1 MGGRRSYAYYLLVA
15 VMMLYSIH
23 FCAAWGST
31 SSANTEKKSV
41 GKTAKKQASIKLL
54 GMDPKHMAYYANAK
68 SKGRFTCLDSSHS
81 IPWPNVNDD
90 YCDCDDGSDEPG
102 TSACASGIFFCTNK
116 NGHKNLQQKIP
127 SSLVNDGFCDCCD
140 GSDEPKKVTK
150 KRCPKNRCKHL
161 VRDEKKAK
169 KKLIKK
175 HEKGFKTRRKRGSM
189 KDLKENFRKF
199 KESTFAD
206 MQKHKERHLAE
217 MKRIQDYFEKVN
229 AAKQQPDPRAYHA
242 LAQTQ
247 HALQGMEFHKSMLEK
262 LEDKHLGFRMEF
274 FPLLAEG
281 CIRSP
286 YINEKRFKGGT
297 PNVVPQTYQI
307 ELCPFRTIS
316 IMEINHT
323 EWEKVENFVKKGGSV
338 ERYNENRDSVDIEID
353 SKGAVSDDSIN
364 RPLQKNKYGDEES
377 GRAVL
382 GIWDD
387 WVLPKDTS
395 PSEAKRKRYSLMRYT
410 KGEKCA
416 DGIGVKGIHRHVDVE
431 VHCGI
436 ANQIVDAYEDVCHYF
451 LKLETPAACTL
462 KESRR
467 IKEEIDD
474 L

>member
-1 MGGRRSYAYYLLVA
+1 MDHRHHCVPLTASMIPFPLRRSVYFAQFDQTRRWGVDEACVLSVGSGDDALAY
-15 VMMLYSIH
+15 
-23 FCAAWGST
+23 FCAAENT
-31 SSANTEKKSV
+31 SSANTEKKNV
-41 GKTAKKQASIKLL
+41 GKTVKKQASIKLL

-116 NGHKNLQQKIP
+116 NGHKKLQQKIP

-140 GSDEPKKVTK
+140 GSDETIKVIK

-247 HALQGMEFHKSMLEK
+247 HALQEWSSQEHVGKIRRQA
-262 LEDKHLGFRMEF
+262 FR
-274 FPLLAEG
+274 
-281 CIRSP
+281 I
-286 YINEKRFKGGT
+286 
-297 PNVVPQTYQI
+297 
-307 ELCPFRTIS
+307 
-316 IMEINHT
+316 
-323 EWEKVENFVKKGGSV
+323 
-338 ERYNENRDSVDIEID
+338 
-353 SKGAVSDDSIN
+353 
-364 RPLQKNKYGDEES
+364 
-377 GRAVL
+377 
-382 GIWDD
+382 
-387 WVLPKDTS
+387 
-395 PSEAKRKRYSLMRYT
+395 
-410 KGEKCA
+410 
-416 DGIGVKGIHRHVDVE
+416 
-431 VHCGI
+431 
-436 ANQIVDAYEDVCHYF
+436 
-451 LKLETPAACTL
+451 
-462 KESRR
+462 
-467 IKEEIDD
+467 
-474 L
+474 